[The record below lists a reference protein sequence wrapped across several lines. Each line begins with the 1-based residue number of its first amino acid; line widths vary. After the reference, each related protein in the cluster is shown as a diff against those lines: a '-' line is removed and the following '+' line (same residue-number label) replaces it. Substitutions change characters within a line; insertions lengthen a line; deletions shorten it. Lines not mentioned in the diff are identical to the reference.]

1 MKRITISVVILLTYL
16 VSVAW
21 AQQRAVM
28 PHVGR
33 DVHPRFSATTN
44 PSVSAHAT
52 QAHKVR
58 VYDLGHYRDG
68 TWAEPRGI
76 NDFGVLVGV
85 GDIPGGY
92 TRQIGVPLFG
102 PQAGQ
107 WFDLG
112 SFGGEDTTGWI
123 AEGGGV
129 ADTGMIVGSA
139 GTEEGYTHA
148 FAWTPKLG
156 AKLDLGTLPSDPG
169 SVAIAVN
176 KLGTLV
182 VGLSYNDLA
191 ATAVV
196 WMPEVVWKHG
206 RLTTTW
212 EIQKLPTGGLE
223 QPGKVFEGVT
233 LDWWG
238 GWAVNDSGQIV
249 GDAWSDNYDEI
260 AVVWNPLPG
269 GKGWK
274 IKQLPHQ
281 PDHRGA
287 PNYKYTEAL
296 DINESGEIV
305 GDLGWQGWPTAIPAL
320 WETESPGG
328 KTWSLT
334 VLSTLSGLPQGW
346 NVAWGINDLADIVGV
361 SNDAEGNWFAARW
374 STRDPNLVRVLGL
387 PGTWSEAFKVNNN
400 RIAAGAYGSDTIQE
414 DVAAVQLR

>member
-1 MKRITISVVILLTYL
+1 MKRISISIVILCTCLAA
-16 VSVAW
+16 VAW
-21 AQQRAVM
+21 AQQQAVM
-28 PHVGR
+28 PHMGR
-33 DVHPRFSATTN
+33 HVPPKLSATTKS
-44 PSVSAHAT
+44 SVSAHAT
-52 QAHKVR
+52 QAHHVR
-58 VYDLGHYRDG
+58 VYDLGHYPDG

-76 NDFGVLVGV
+76 NGFGVVVGI
-85 GDIPGGY
+85 GDILGGY

-129 ADTGMIVGSA
+129 TDTGMIVGSA

-148 FAWTPKLG
+148 FAWTPEVG
-156 AKLDLGTLPSDPG
+156 AKVDLGTLPSDPG

-176 KLGTLV
+176 KIGTLV
-182 VGLSYNDLA
+182 VGVSYNDLQ

-196 WMPEVVWKHG
+196 WTPEVVWKQG
-206 RLTTTW
+206 QPTTTW

-260 AVVWNPLPG
+260 AVIWNPRPG

-274 IKQLPHQ
+274 IMQLPHH
-281 PDHRGA
+281 PDDRSA
-287 PNYKYTEAL
+287 PNYRYTEAL

-305 GDLGWQGWPTAIPAL
+305 GDLGWENWPTAIPAL
-320 WETESPGG
+320 WKTESPRG
-328 KTWSLT
+328 KTWKLT
-334 VLSTLSGLPQGW
+334 VLPTLSGLLQGW
-346 NVAWGINDLADIVGV
+346 NVAWGINDLGDIVGV
-361 SNDAEGNWFAARW
+361 SNDADGNWFAARW
-374 STRDPNLVRVLGL
+374 STRKTNFVRVLGF

-400 RIAAGAYGSDTIQE
+400 RIAAGAYGSDSIQE
-414 DVAAVQLR
+414 DVAAVQFH